1 MTKEINIKLTKISS
15 KYRILCNYYTNQ
27 EFNLITEKNKELNNK
42 LDLHQ
47 KQLKKI
53 DLETKQRTNQV
64 LSRLENIGLNI
75 INLVVSFSIVSSAV
89 VAIDKVEVKYLPI
102 FLVSLIWLSLSTIMF
117 ISVTFKKNIN
127 DLKIPM
133 VIYTLLTILEVLTII
148 MTVFFY

>member
-1 MTKEINIKLTKISS
+1 M
-15 KYRILCNYYTNQ
+15 
-27 EFNLITEKNKELNNK
+27 
-42 LDLHQ
+42 
-47 KQLKKI
+47 
-53 DLETKQRTNQV
+53 
-64 LSRLENIGLNI
+64 
-75 INLVVSFSIVSSAV
+75 SSAV